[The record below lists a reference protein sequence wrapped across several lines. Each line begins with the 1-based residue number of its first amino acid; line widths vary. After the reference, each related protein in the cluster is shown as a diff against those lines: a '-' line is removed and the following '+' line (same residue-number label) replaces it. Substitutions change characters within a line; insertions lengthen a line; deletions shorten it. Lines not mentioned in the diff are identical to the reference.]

1 MNLGSTVGVV
11 GFSSGNISVDTAI
24 LGVSGLT
31 ATDGLSTTVLEEAS
45 MLARMIASARR
56 SIVVADG
63 SKFGCN
69 AFAQIAPLSAIDIL
83 VTDTSPSPEPQSGP
97 EPS

>member
-24 LGVSGLT
+24 LSYLRGKRP
-31 ATDGLSTTVLEEAS
+31 DGDRRVFPATVLEEAS

-56 SIVVADG
+56 SIVVADA

-69 AFAQIAPLSAIDIL
+69 AFAQIARS
-83 VTDTSPSPEPQSGP
+83 VRSTF
-97 EPS
+97 